1 MKEIGNAR
9 RYKILA
15 EGETFITIQDVEDK
29 DKRVLKVPISQVEVK
44 NKSFGEDFTLFA
56 EVAFPPWCE
65 AVGLSVFDERSKRIV
80 VIVDIDGTVAD
91 CAHRVHLAQAT
102 EWDEFHALSPYD
114 TPKFETVEFIKV
126 LQAQGYIIFGLTGR
140 DEKYEQMT
148 SSWLVK
154 YRIPLDYTFM
164 RPSGN
169 YIVIGNA
176 LSAIF
181 PIEFFGH
188 IIDDDGSSIRELE
201 FFCNPGIE
209 ISEEITSITG
219 IKKSDVV
226 DAPPFSHYAESVRG
240 LLQDADAI
248 VAHNLAYDWKMLDLE
263 LSRCGA
269 GADLGWPKIRI
280 CTVKESLF
288 YKGYRLNLN
297 ALHEFLFGCR
307 FSGSHR
313 ARTDVGALTRCYIEM
328 RKRGDL

>member
-1 MKEIGNAR
+1 MKALIFDTETTGLLPPSIAR
-9 RYKILA
+9 DNY
-15 EGETFITIQDVEDK
+15 Q
-29 DKRVLKVPISQVEVK
+29 P
-44 NKSFGEDFTLFA
+44 
-56 EVAFPPWCE
+56 
-65 AVGLSVFDERSKRIV
+65 RI
-80 VIVDIDGTVAD
+80 
-91 CAHRVHLAQAT
+91 
-102 EWDEFHALSPYD
+102 
-114 TPKFETVEFIKV
+114 
-126 LQAQGYIIFGLTGR
+126 
-140 DEKYEQMT
+140 
-148 SSWLVK
+148 
-154 YRIPLDYTFM
+154 
-164 RPSGN
+164 
-169 YIVIGNA
+169 
-176 LSAIF
+176 
-181 PIEFFGH
+181 IEFFGH